1 YMTELLELRPG
12 DRVLEIGTGSGYQA
26 AVLAK
31 ITPKVFS
38 MEILCSLERTARA
51 TLDRL
56 GFGNVRTRCADGYKG
71 WPEEAPFDAIILTA
85 APPRVPRPLLDQ
97 LAEGGRLVAP
107 VGNRSQDLV
116 RIRKVKGKLKE
127 EKLLPVIFVPMT
139 GEARK
144 KTPAAGVAPER
155 KPDVDFVPTPHK
167 VVREMLRLARVT
179 AADTVYD
186 LGCGDGRILITAA
199 GTVGARGRGFEIDHF
214 MAEEARLNAEKAKVG
229 HLVTI
234 EERDIFTVD
243 LSSASVVALYLL
255 PEINVKLLPQLSR
268 LRPGARVV
276 SHDFGIEGYP
286 PDAELTV
293 PQYDGKVSKVY
304 LWTAPL
310 RRTTDYFA
318 KD

>member
-1 YMTELLELRPG
+1 MGPSRKLKVLAAALLAAAAL
-12 DRVLEIGTGSGYQA
+12 SA
-26 AVLAK
+26 AV
-31 ITPKVFS
+31 
-38 MEILCSLERTARA
+38 
-51 TLDRL
+51 
-56 GFGNVRTRCADGYKG
+56 
-71 WPEEAPFDAIILTA
+71 
-85 APPRVPRPLLDQ
+85 
-97 LAEGGRLVAP
+97 
-107 VGNRSQDLV
+107 
-116 RIRKVKGKLKE
+116 
-127 EKLLPVIFVPMT
+127 
-139 GEARK
+139 
-144 KTPAAGVAPER
+144 AAGSPARE
-155 KPDVDFVPTPHK
+155 PDVDFVPTPHK

-199 GTVGARGRGFEIDHF
+199 GTVGARGRGFELDPF
-214 MAEEARLNAEKAKVG
+214 MAEEARLNAEKAKVS

-255 PEINVKLLPQLSR
+255 PEINVKLLPQLGR

-310 RRTTDYFA
+310 RKTTDYFA